1 MARRPNAETT
11 VDMARSRLLVAALS
25 VAALVAGSAPGYPSS
40 RAPLRAKAMPGTP
53 TFVISGRG
61 WGHGVGM
68 AQWGAY
74 GFAKQ
79 GATYDE
85 ILAHYYRGTTLG
97 PAGVSRVR
105 VLLASGRSQL
115 SIGSVAPF
123 TARDGLGQVWHL
135 PAGSQTIGPGLRL
148 KTTDFQKPQRV
159 PGPVTFL
166 PGASPLRFG
175 GRPYRG
181 NFQVSVAGG
190 ALRAVNNVAL
200 EAYLYGVVPSEV
212 PKDWLPEVLKAQA
225 VAARSYA
232 LAVRK
237 TGSWFDLYPDTR
249 SQVYLGIAHEAP
261 STTAAVQETAGEVVL
276 SEGRLATTYFFSSSG
291 GRTASAPEVWPS
303 SQPTP
308 YLVSVQDPYDTISPH
323 HRWGPFVVTSAR
335 LRRVMRARGKLS
347 DLRMDTGPSGRVET
361 VTAVGEQ
368 GESTVTGSDLRRALK
383 LRSTWFRIGV
393 LSLANPDAPVTYG
406 KKISLGGVARSL
418 PSVRLDQRQAGS
430 TWQPVG
436 PVTPGPGGAV
446 TISAK
451 PLVPTDYRLRSGPVR
466 STVAHVSVA
475 PLVRFQGMP
484 DAGRLRGYARPV
496 LPGGNVAVQRFN
508 GSSWRTIARAT
519 IDESGSFEATVA
531 LIPGEYRARL
541 APGRGFVPGVSPTLK
556 VGPA

>member
-1 MARRPNAETT
+1 
-11 VDMARSRLLVAALS
+11 MARSRLLVAAVSL
-25 VAALVAGSAPGYPSS
+25 AALIGGSAPGYPSS
-40 RAPLRAKAMPGTP
+40 NTPARARTMPGTP

-79 GATYDE
+79 GVTYDE
-85 ILAHYYRGTTLG
+85 ILAHYYKGTTLG

-105 VLLASGRSQL
+105 VLLAQGRSQL
-115 SIGSVAPF
+115 TVSSVAPF
-123 TARDGLGQVWHL
+123 TARDGLGQLWHL
-135 PAGSQTIGPGLRL
+135 PAGSQTFGPGLRI
-148 KTTDFQKPQRV
+148 KTTDYPQPQRL
-159 PGPVTFL
+159 PAPVSFL
-166 PGASPLRFG
+166 PGSSPLRLG

-200 EAYLYGVVPSEV
+200 EAYLYGVVPSEM
-212 PKDWLPEVLKAQA
+212 PKDWLPEALKAQA

-249 SQVYLGIAHEAP
+249 SQVYLGIAHESP
-261 STTAAVQETAGEVVL
+261 STTAAVQATAGEVVL
-276 SEGRLATTYFFSSSG
+276 SQGRLATTYFFSSSG
-291 GRTASAPEVWPS
+291 GRTASAPEVWPTS
-303 SQPTP
+303 PPTP
-308 YLVSVQDPYDTISPH
+308 YLVSVDDPYDTISPH
-323 HRWGPFVVTSAR
+323 HRWGPFVVTASR
-335 LRRVMRARGKLS
+335 LRRTMRARGKLT

-368 GESTVTGSDLRRALK
+368 GESTVTGSDLRRALE
-383 LRSTWFRIGV
+383 LRSTWFRIGM
-393 LSLANPDAPVTYG
+393 LSLASPEAPVTYG
-406 KKISLGGVARSL
+406 KKVSLSGVARSL
-418 PSVRLDQRQAGS
+418 PLVRLEQRPPGS
-430 TWQPVG
+430 AWQSVG
-436 PVTPGPGGAV
+436 PVSPGPGGVV
-446 TISAK
+446 TVSAK
-451 PLVPTDYRLRSGPVR
+451 PRVPTDYRLTSGSVR
-466 STVAHVSVA
+466 SMVAHVSVA

-496 LPGGNVAVQRFN
+496 FPGASVALQRFN

-519 IDESGSFEATVA
+519 VDESGSFEATLDLV
-531 LIPGEYRARL
+531 PGDYRARL